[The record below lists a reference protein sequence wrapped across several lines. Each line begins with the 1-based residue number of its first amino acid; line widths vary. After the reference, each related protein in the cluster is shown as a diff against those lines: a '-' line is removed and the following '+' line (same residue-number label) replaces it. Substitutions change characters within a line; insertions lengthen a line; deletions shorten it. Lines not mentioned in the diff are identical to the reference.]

1 MNSNY
6 TTTLIS
12 MIVAISSA
20 RFMDTSDDCCTV
32 FSKRNFKGPR
42 QEYCLDSEDQS
53 RQDAFNLYL
62 RKKRNNAAS
71 IICGKNVDAT
81 ICPNGY
87 ELGPVANQREL
98 RYICDSGSNETE
110 EGFKVGANQK
120 FSSLN
125 LDKRAPPSI
134 ILQRHHW
141 VAKGTHYMGLDRED
155 KADILWD
162 KIQENETRQEAVPFD
177 GFF

>member
-1 MNSNY
+1 
-6 TTTLIS
+6 
-12 MIVAISSA
+12 MIVAISTA

-32 FSKRNFKGPR
+32 FSKRNFKGHR
-42 QEYCLDSEDQS
+42 REYCLDSDQS
-53 RQDAFNLYL
+53 QQDAFILNL
-62 RKKRNNAAS
+62 RKKKSDAAS

-87 ELGPVANQREL
+87 ELGPVANQRDL
-98 RYICDSGSNETE
+98 KYICDSGSNETE

-120 FSSLN
+120 FTSLN
-125 LDKRAPPSI
+125 LDKQAPSSI

-141 VAKGTHYMGLDRED
+141 VAKGTHYLGLDRED

-162 KIQENETRQEAVPFD
+162 KIQEN
-177 GFF
+177 